1 MEAPIPQSPTP
12 PPVPALT
19 PEEAAHLRLL
29 SIFHYVVGG
38 LTALFSLFPIIHVA
52 LGIGIVTGALPMNDA
67 DGNAADDGRMAGW
80 IFIAIGAV
88 VIFCGVTLG
97 AFIAYAGRCLAQR
110 RRHTLCM
117 VVAAISCLCMPLGT
131 VLGVFTLIVLLRP
144 SVKAAF
150 DAPASVHS

>member
-1 MEAPIPQSPTP
+1 MSTL

-19 PEEAAHLRLL
+19 PEETAHLRLL

-38 LTALFSLFPIIHVA
+38 LIALFSLFPLIHVA
-52 LGIGIVTGALPMNDA
+52 LGIGMITGALPMHDA
-67 DGNAADDGRMAGW
+67 NGDSSAEDARLAGW
-80 IFIAIGAV
+80 IFIGIGS
-88 VIFCGVTLG
+88 VIILCGVTLG
-97 AFIAYAGRCLAQR
+97 AFIAYAGRCLAQQ

-117 VVAAISCLCMPLGT
+117 VVAALSCLCMPLGT

-150 DAPASVHS
+150 DAPAPLQS

>member
-1 MEAPIPQSPTP
+1 MDAPTPYTSVP

-19 PEEAAHLRLL
+19 PEETAHLRLL

-38 LTALFSLFPIIHVA
+38 LIALFSLFPLIHVA
-52 LGIGIVTGALPMNDA
+52 LGVGMVTGALPMHDA
-67 DGNAADDGRMAGW
+67 EGNPADDARMAGW

-88 VIFCGVTLG
+88 IILLGVTLG
-97 AFIAYAGRCLAQR
+97 AFIAYAGRCLAQQ

-150 DAPASVHS
+150 DAPAPLQS

>member
-1 MEAPIPQSPTP
+1 MTAIPESPPLST
-12 PPVPALT
+12 
-19 PEEAAHLRLL
+19 EEAAHLKLL

-52 LGIGIVTGALPMNDA
+52 LGIGMVTGALPMNDA
-67 DGNAADDGRMAGW
+67 NGMPDQDGRMAGW

-88 VIFCGVTLG
+88 IIFCGVTLG

-150 DAPASVHS
+150 DVPASAHS